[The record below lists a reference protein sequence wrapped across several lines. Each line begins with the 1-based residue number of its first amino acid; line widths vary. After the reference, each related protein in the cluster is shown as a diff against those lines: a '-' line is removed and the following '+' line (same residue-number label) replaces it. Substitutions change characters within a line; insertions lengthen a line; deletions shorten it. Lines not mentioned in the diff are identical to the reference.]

1 MQDTAEV
8 EGTTYLLRGDRI
20 MGTKQL
26 NVEFHKIN
34 AAPGVIDIAIR
45 YDTKDG
51 RYNFVMEENGLP
63 TTCPMHVFNGILT
76 CVMQAAVAGVIDG
89 YRSEEITECEDG

>member
-1 MQDTAEV
+1 
-8 EGTTYLLRGDRI
+8 
-20 MGTKQL
+20 MGTKEL
-26 NVEFHKIN
+26 HVEFNHIK

-63 TTCPMHVFNGILT
+63 TSAPMHVFNGILT

-89 YRSEEITECEDG
+89 YRSDDIIECTDDD